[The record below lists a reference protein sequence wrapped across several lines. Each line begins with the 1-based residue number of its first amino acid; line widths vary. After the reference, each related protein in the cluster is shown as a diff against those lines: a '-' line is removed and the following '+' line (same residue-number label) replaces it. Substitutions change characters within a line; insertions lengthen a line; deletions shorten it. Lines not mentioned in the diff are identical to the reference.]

1 MSLTRFHE
9 AQAPIFDA
17 ALAELKAGKKR
28 SHWMWFILP
37 QIAGLGTSAMA
48 RRYAIED
55 LAEARAYLADPILA
69 DRLRKCIDAVLQH
82 SNKSANDILGS
93 PDDLKFQSCLTLFEA
108 ADPNNPLFAEALAQ
122 FYRGTRDPRT
132 LSLLSTPR

>member
-1 MSLTRFHE
+1 MSLTRFHD
-9 AQAPIFDA
+9 AQAPIFEA

-69 DRLRKCIDAVLQH
+69 DRLLKCIDAVLQH
-82 SNKSANDILGS
+82 SDKSAHDILAS
-93 PDDLKFQSCLTLFEA
+93 PDDLKFRSCLTLFEA

-122 FYRGTRDPRT
+122 FYGGTRDPRT